1 MPNPFLLTGFNFLLF
16 YFVLG
21 VLINWGLRHWLRK
34 KEMEEFV
41 RKPQM
46 TDPYQIAYLR
56 GGDREALSLATV
68 ALIDRGLLKAEGEI
82 LQARDNLA
90 VDLVNRPIEKAVL
103 KHYSVAGNADEVF
116 TDPGARAACDEY
128 RKELIK
134 YRMIADPSL
143 YRQRLAPAL
152 LAIAGLLLVT
162 VIKVQIAF
170 SQGRHNVMFLI
181 ILTVIFCIAVF
192 VALGNRTTG
201 RGKAMLEDLKTL
213 FARLRQRSKT
223 IQGGGQTNDA
233 VLLAAVFGINTL
245 PAANFPFI
253 KNLYPSKSND
263 SGGSSCGSSSP
274 SDGGSCGGGGCGGG
288 CGG

>member
-21 VLINWGLRHWLRK
+21 VLINWGLRHWLQK

-56 GGDREALSLATV
+56 GGDREALSIATV
-68 ALIDRGLLKAEGEI
+68 ALIDRGLLKAEGEV

-103 KHYSVAGNADEVF
+103 KRYSLAGNADEVF
-116 TDPGARAACDEY
+116 TDPGARAACNEY

-134 YRMIADPSL
+134 HRMIADSVL

-192 VALGNRTTG
+192 VALGARTTG

-213 FARLRQRSKT
+213 FARLQQRSKT
-223 IQGGGQTNDA
+223 IQSGGQTNDA

-245 PAANFPFI
+245 PTANFPFI
-253 KNLYPSKSND
+253 KNLYPSKSSD
-263 SGGSSCGSSSP
+263 SGGSSCGSSSS